1 MLRQAALSFAIMLA
15 LCLLIAIEILS
26 LVPGGQDRWRLV
38 RTALA
43 VVLITPAAQFLLG
56 LSYYKLRDA
65 LYGPIWAT
73 KSRTKVVVYTLLI
86 ALVTFCSGI
95 WLALT
100 TTDPLLLSQSLL
112 PIGGIAAVTAV
123 VVFVAAK
130 RRGPTEIRDTL
141 WASMQLDS

>member
-1 MLRQAALSFAIMLA
+1 MQAAARRFGDPVELSRELENALPAAQLQGYRFERIFGWRAPESAAHYMLRKAALSFAIMLA

-73 KSRTKVVVYTLLI
+73 K
-86 ALVTFCSGI
+86 
-95 WLALT
+95 
-100 TTDPLLLSQSLL
+100 
-112 PIGGIAAVTAV
+112 
-123 VVFVAAK
+123 
-130 RRGPTEIRDTL
+130 
-141 WASMQLDS
+141 